1 MPKHIK
7 ALKCPQCGST
17 RATLIREDHYRCD
30 SCSTE
35 FFLDSDDITIHHK
48 HETLPSR
55 TDDPLALFR
64 KQMTEHPKRSV
75 AIIVGT
81 LFAFF
86 FIIFLGNYFSSR
98 SMDRVAERIAKD
110 TPAYGAAAHRER
122 MSYDLKSL
130 FAFTSASG
138 RPVVMIYGTCHPMR
152 SSWKEAKGFVLLVDG
167 ETNKL
172 LKEIEIPDIKGRFDF
187 SDVCQFE
194 DGQVYLIIN
203 KKHLYH
209 IDRSSFEIKEL
220 HGEDFPNHS
229 QLHDGFARIEF
240 AYRDEGDG
248 FKIMTNLGKNYLFY
262 PLAGKLYTED
272 SKRNAYTEKLPS
284 PKVYT
289 RFAFSTNNFE
299 YEDQQIQLV
308 RYRTLD
314 QMGYPRF
321 SPTFGWQKDY
331 GGSGVFT
338 ERSPF
343 RKVFVL
349 PYHMQ
354 ISRMQG
360 YEDLTPGAYYFSP
373 EVLYYSEDRV
383 LISFLPTAAPDASRS
398 IQCLDA
404 QTGKL
409 LWTLSDDEEGK
420 EKLGRVQ
427 GVSRFAGGYLLAG
440 YNTAWLIS
448 NAGKLVSSTNYGE
461 LIKG

>member
-55 TDDPLALFR
+55 TDDPLALLR

-75 AIIVGT
+75 AMIVGT

-98 SMDRVAERIAKD
+98 SMGRVAERIAKD

-138 RPVVMIYGTCHPMR
+138 CPVVMIYGTCHSMR

-187 SDVCQFE
+187 SDVYQFE

-248 FKIMTNLGKNYLFY
+248 FKIK
-262 PLAGKLYTED
+262 
-272 SKRNAYTEKLPS
+272 
-284 PKVYT
+284 
-289 RFAFSTNNFE
+289 
-299 YEDQQIQLV
+299 I
-308 RYRTLD
+308 
-314 QMGYPRF
+314 
-321 SPTFGWQKDY
+321 
-331 GGSGVFT
+331 
-338 ERSPF
+338 
-343 RKVFVL
+343 
-349 PYHMQ
+349 
-354 ISRMQG
+354 
-360 YEDLTPGAYYFSP
+360 
-373 EVLYYSEDRV
+373 
-383 LISFLPTAAPDASRS
+383 
-398 IQCLDA
+398 
-404 QTGKL
+404 
-409 LWTLSDDEEGK
+409 
-420 EKLGRVQ
+420 GRAHV
-427 GVSRFAGGYLLAG
+427 
-440 YNTAWLIS
+440 
-448 NAGKLVSSTNYGE
+448 
-461 LIKG
+461 

>member
-1 MPKHIK
+1 
-7 ALKCPQCGST
+7 
-17 RATLIREDHYRCD
+17 
-30 SCSTE
+30 
-35 FFLDSDDITIHHK
+35 
-48 HETLPSR
+48 
-55 TDDPLALFR
+55 
-64 KQMTEHPKRSV
+64 
-75 AIIVGT
+75 
-81 LFAFF
+81 
-86 FIIFLGNYFSSR
+86 
-98 SMDRVAERIAKD
+98 
-110 TPAYGAAAHRER
+110 
-122 MSYDLKSL
+122 
-130 FAFTSASG
+130 
-138 RPVVMIYGTCHPMR
+138 
-152 SSWKEAKGFVLLVDG
+152 
-167 ETNKL
+167 
-172 LKEIEIPDIKGRFDF
+172 
-187 SDVCQFE
+187 
-194 DGQVYLIIN
+194 
-203 KKHLYH
+203 
-209 IDRSSFEIKEL
+209 
-220 HGEDFPNHS
+220 
-229 QLHDGFARIEF
+229 
-240 AYRDEGDG
+240 
-248 FKIMTNLGKNYLFY
+248 MTNLGKNYLFY

-289 RFAFSTNNFE
+289 RFAFSTSNFE

-331 GGSGVFT
+331 GGSGVLT
-338 ERSPF
+338 DRSPY

-373 EVLYYSEDRV
+373 EVLYYSEDQV

-461 LIKG
+461 IIKG